1 MGGGLRSQ
9 RQGNRKQH
17 SRFGKQ
23 QADSC
28 RSLKVRGDSGR
39 RKTLALFLFFLKI
52 IHSNRMDASSEY

>member
-1 MGGGLRSQ
+1 MEMGGGLRSQ

-39 RKTLALFLFFLKI
+39 RKTLALFFIFPEN
-52 IHSNRMDASSEY
+52 HSL